1 MKRVWRETIS
11 PKWMHD
17 TLGIFNGYWMP
28 QMDRCWISDDGYEV
42 MSRLLRTEWGK
53 VEHVTISYVGDEDLS
68 FSFNGERDIHWAV
81 KQEIKNELF
90 GENRVAIEVF
100 PEEKSKIDAQDI
112 YHLWVMP
119 KGFKLPFGIH
129 VKRDKQCEVINRGC
143 PKDITRLAYGS
154 AEIRG
159 IK

>member
-17 TLGIFNGYWMP
+17 TLGVFHGYWLP

-53 VEHVTISYVGDEDLS
+53 VEHVTISYVGDAYLS
-68 FSFNGERDIHWAV
+68 FSFNEERDIHWTV

-112 YHLWVMP
+112 YHL
-119 KGFKLPFGIH
+119 
-129 VKRDKQCEVINRGC
+129 
-143 PKDITRLAYGS
+143 
-154 AEIRG
+154 
-159 IK
+159 